1 MHLVTK
7 DDTNG
12 YAVLG
17 IFFDTAKGG
26 SDDNEFLKSFFE
38 GWSDRANANAET
50 KKTVDVTKL
59 FSSSLEMG
67 NFWMYD
73 GSFTT
78 PPCTEEV
85 KWTVLQQ
92 VQPISAAQLAKFAQ
106 FTKGT
111 TEGDELKV
119 TTATL

>member
-7 DDTNG
+7 DDING

-38 GWSDRANANAET
+38 GWSDRGNANAET

-78 PPCTEEV
+78 PPCTEGV

-111 TEGDELKV
+111 AEGDELLV
-119 TTATL
+119 TTTTL

>member
-1 MHLVTK
+1 MTH
-7 DDTNG
+7 DDING
-12 YAVLG
+12 FAVLG

-38 GWSDRANANAET
+38 GWADRGNAVADT

-78 PPCTEEV
+78 PPCTEGV

-111 TEGDELKV
+111 AEGDELKV